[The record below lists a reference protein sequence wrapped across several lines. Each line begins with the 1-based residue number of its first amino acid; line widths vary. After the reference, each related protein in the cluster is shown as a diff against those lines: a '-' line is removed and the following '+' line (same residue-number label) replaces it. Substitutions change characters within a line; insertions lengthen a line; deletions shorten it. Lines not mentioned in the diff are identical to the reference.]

1 MAGRLT
7 VKGVADKLREFQ
19 GNQAAVARAFGVDR
33 SRITQYMAAHP
44 ELAAVKQEAEEAIL
58 DHAES
63 ALYRAVLQ
71 GELSA
76 VKWLLATKGK
86 GRGYVERQ
94 EVTGS
99 DGGPVQVRHQV
110 DLTELTDDELAFLES
125 IAIRAVR
132 PSGDSSGAGAA

>member
-1 MAGRLT
+1 MT
-7 VKGVADKLREFQ
+7 VKSVADKLREYQ
-19 GNQAAVARAFGVDR
+19 GNQSAVALAFGVHR
-33 SRITQYMAAHP
+33 SQVTRFMDAHP
-44 ELAAVKQEAEEAIL
+44 ELREVKAEAEEAIL

>member
-7 VKGVADKLREFQ
+7 VKGVADKLREYH

-33 SRITQYMAAHP
+33 SRITQYMEQHP
-44 ELAAVKQEAEEAIL
+44 ELRAVKQEAEEAIL

-71 GELSA
+71 GELAA

-99 DGGPVQVRHQV
+99 DGGELVVRV
-110 DLTELTDDELAFLES
+110 VYADVGIDTAAPTF
-125 IAIRAVR
+125 
-132 PSGDSSGAGAA
+132 GAADSHSGSAAV

>member
-7 VKGVADKLREFQ
+7 VKGVADKLREYH

-33 SRITQYMAAHP
+33 SRITQYMEQHP
-44 ELAAVKQEAEEAIL
+44 ELRAVKQEAEEAIL

-63 ALYRAVLQ
+63 ALYRAVLS
-71 GELSA
+71 GEPWA

-94 EVTGS
+94 EVTGK
-99 DGGPVQVRHQV
+99 DGEAFSITVRRV
-110 DLTELTDDELAFLES
+110 TSAEPG
-125 IAIRAVR
+125 V
-132 PSGDSSGAGAA
+132 